1 MRENLLFTTRNWFY
15 RIMFLFVLVCTS
27 AMGQAQKTP
36 FNYGELELDKEYT
49 MPAEGYDRNV
59 NSGYI
64 ATFTA
69 PKTGVLTC
77 HGQVMNYFRAYATE
91 DYSGQSLG
99 DWDFASQTM
108 TIKVTEGQVLYF
120 NDSFGW
126 SSGTF
131 KLTMPGEEGIIVEMR
146 EASPADGSVAPTAAG
161 GLVEVFFNV
170 PIISTAAADLKI
182 GTTSLGSITPRI
194 GGTVASIEMAS
205 ILLTAYDKGLVKEGD
220 ELTIT
225 FHIAAKNDT
234 NAKGDYTVTYRCP
247 AQIVHLK
254 NATHIPAAFLSYW
267 VTGDMDG
274 VLKLEFTGDLNPAGG
289 NAVLGYGDLE
299 SETGDYYS
307 ETVPYT
313 VEGNVLSLDLTG
325 KLRTP
330 DNMVPS
336 GTNYGI
342 MSLQIKG
349 IKDADGNFV
358 YSEGQGSIGSYSYNL
373 DYKLLSFDIDHDF
386 TPAEG
391 ASLANENE
399 VEIWLRGAENL
410 IYNGVKFTYVEDGT
424 TKEVVVTDVTR
435 DELPGEVTLTVAI
448 PEEVKGKTNIEV
460 SLNELQSKDG
470 QDHQISARYDSF
482 VVTVNQPG
490 ESTMEVL
497 TEGTIFNVTV
507 NNASVGYMEYEIHDL
522 NPTNP
527 DDAIIKSYSW
537 LNKQENGSW
546 EAEVY
551 GDYKL
556 IKGHD
561 YAVIFTAWT
570 SEEAQRNGESPVGT
584 DRYIIHGATQ
594 PYMNSDL
601 ALVSMTPSVEAGFAS
616 EDDNVITLEFDGLVM
631 LTAETTF
638 INTGSGTSTA
648 FEAIEAVDPSDG
660 YSNIWKLTVPKSYFS
675 GKSSVAISFVPED
688 MNGRRLNGNED
699 RTGED
704 AYFYYDIP
712 CTFAI
717 PDFTVVPADGAEL
730 KSLSQI
736 TVGYDGGINVSWD
749 GSKVEVYSM
758 TRELVATVVE
768 ETQVVPDDQ
777 KDNWN
782 YQPKEMILT
791 LDNTVDKDGS
801 YYIMFPTGH
810 FILGSDMITYNSK
823 QTIVNFT
830 INNPVEPVDKTK
842 IAIEPY
848 EGKDGKYILTF
859 TDASSVA
866 VNYNCEEKILIKN
879 SDGDVVAEL
888 GNSAVDIDWD
898 IEEWNKLVL
907 TITEELPGGEYSI
920 EFPAEFFELNDGAS
934 KSTATSIALTIEGPA
949 PELASGTYYLK
960 NVESG
965 KFLSSGANWGT
976 QATLGNGYDLIVTK
990 LEDGKYNIDTKIYNG
1005 TKHYLGSN
1013 GFMDADAAALT
1024 ITNVKDNV
1032 YTISADGTTLLAGNA
1047 DNTVVAFS
1055 ETGADNAYA
1064 QWQFLTR
1071 EELFEGASAENPVN
1085 VTALIQGYSFAYG
1098 DKDRNA
1104 IWQEVPEI
1112 DGWNGNAAGR
1122 DFCAERYETQYADE
1136 GYNVGQTLTDMPAG
1150 VYQLTVQGFYR
1161 NGNNDVAAPAHNA
1174 GTESLDAYLYANN
1187 EVVALPSIY
1196 SETKEAA
1203 EGGWTTSTEAGFVPN
1218 RMNQAAECF
1227 RAGAYKS
1234 EPLTV
1239 IVGEDGVLTLGIK
1252 KEGKVAGDWTIFD
1265 NFELTYLGAVPE
1277 EEFITVVTPTE
1288 TTLEKLNKGDL
1299 ITIKVADENVG
1310 YVEYEIHDLNP
1321 VDPDQTIIKTY
1332 ASMPKQADG
1341 SFQAKIYG
1349 AGYKLIE
1356 GHDYAVIFTAYAAE
1370 SDKRNGVEPIGTY
1383 THILHGATPAYVN
1396 SDLAL
1401 VSITPDEETG
1411 FTSEDDNVVTVEFS
1425 GLVKLESSTTYIN
1438 LGMGS
1443 TQAFESIEA
1452 VELTEEGLATTW
1464 KLTVPKSMF
1473 VNNSAVDFAIVAFD
1487 AEGRRLNGNDG
1498 RTGET
1503 AYFYYSMPCSF
1514 AIPDFT
1520 VVPEEGAELKS
1531 LSQITVG
1538 YSGGINPSWDGSKVE
1553 VYSMTRELVATV
1565 VEETPIIPEDQKD
1578 NLDYQTKEMVL
1589 TLDNVVD
1596 KDGAY
1601 YILFPAGHFNIGS
1614 QFDGYSSKQTI
1625 VNFTINNPVEPQE
1638 TTIAVT
1644 DNGDGRLLLTFDE
1657 GTSVNTNSACEEKVV
1672 VKNAEGNVVSE
1683 FGNNVFEFG
1692 VGFNEM
1698 LMSVNGQLDAPGEYT
1713 IEFPAGFFVLDESGS
1728 VTSTAVTVKYV
1739 VKGEEPQIATYY
1751 LKNVESGLYLTG
1763 GNAWGTQAT
1772 LGAHG
1777 LDVEMTSL
1785 GEGKYTIRTGVY
1797 DKDENK
1803 CYLGSNGYVDSD
1815 PAEWMFVEN
1824 GAGVYN
1830 ITLDGEN
1837 YLGSDGTSIIALN
1850 LTDADAAAAQ
1860 WTLVTKEDFLAE
1872 MAAATEENPAD
1883 ATFLITGQGFNRN
1896 DKTRNSAWEGE
1907 PAFGG
1912 DNTNFCAEKF
1922 NTAFDVHQTLTN
1934 VPNGYYIV
1942 TVQGFYRNGGFAEA
1956 AAAHNAGTEALNA
1969 VLYANNESTPI
1980 MSIFADS
1987 KEEAGNG
1994 WSTETEAGY
2003 IPNSMKDASNIFT
2016 AGAYAA
2022 NKLLVRV
2029 EDGTLTIGVKKEA
2042 VTEND
2047 WTIFDNFELSYLGEE
2062 CVAID
2067 GVNADGTGINADNFA
2082 VYTLTGVLV
2091 KAEANKADLKNLPA
2105 GIYIVNGKKYL
2116 VK

>member
-27 AMGQAQKTP
+27 AMSQAQKTP
-36 FNYGELELDKEYT
+36 FNYGALELDKEYT
-49 MPAEGYDRNV
+49 MPAEGFDSNV
-59 NSGYI
+59 NKGYS

-254 NATHIPAAFLSYW
+254 NTTHIPAAFLSYW

-342 MSLQIKG
+342 MSLQIKDV
-349 IKDADGNFV
+349 KDAEGNFV
-358 YSEGQGSIGSYSYNL
+358 YSEGQGTIGSYSYNL
-373 DYKLLSFDIDHDF
+373 DYKLLSFDIDHEF
-386 TPAEG
+386 IPAEG

-460 SLNELQSKDG
+460 SLNDLQCKDG

-482 VVTVNQPG
+482 VVTVEQPI
-490 ESTMEVL
+490 ENTMEVL
-497 TEGTIFNVTV
+497 TEGTIFKVTV
-507 NNASVGYMEYEIHDL
+507 NNESVGYMEYEIHDL

-561 YAVIFTAWT
+561 YAVVFTAWT

-749 GSKVEVYSM
+749 GSKIEVYSM

-768 ETQVVPDDQ
+768 ETPVVPDDQ

-866 VNYNCEEKILIKN
+866 VNDNCEEKILIKN

-920 EFPAEFFELNDGAS
+920 EFPEEFFELNDGAS

-1085 VTALIQGYSFAYG
+1085 VTALIQGHSFAYG
-1098 DKDRNA
+1098 DNDRNA
-1104 IWQEVPEI
+1104 IWQEAPVI
-1112 DGWNGNAAGR
+1112 DGWKGNAAGR

-1161 NGNNDVAAPAHNA
+1161 NGNNATASAAHNA
-1174 GTESLDAYLYANN
+1174 GTESLDAYLYAND
-1187 EVVALPSIY
+1187 EVVALPSVY
-1196 SETKEAA
+1196 SEAKDAS
-1203 EGGWTTSTEAGFVPN
+1203 EGGWTTTTEAGFVPN
-1218 RMNQAAECF
+1218 TMLNAVDCF

-1288 TTLEKLNKGDL
+1288 TTLERLNKGDL
-1299 ITIKVADENVG
+1299 ITITVADENVG

-1321 VDPDQTIIKTY
+1321 VDPDQAIIKTY

-1356 GHDYAVIFTAYAAE
+1356 GHDYAVIFTAYAQE
-1370 SDKRNGVEPIGTY
+1370 SDKRNGVEPIGTH

-1401 VSITPDEETG
+1401 VSITPNEETG

-1452 VELTEEGLATTW
+1452 VEPTEEGLATTW

-1473 VNNSAVDFAIVAFD
+1473 VNNSAVEFAIVAFD
-1487 AEGRRLNGNDG
+1487 AEGRRLNGNNG

-1520 VVPEEGAELKS
+1520 VVPADEAELKS
-1531 LSQITVG
+1531 LSEITVG

-1565 VEETPIIPEDQKD
+1565 VEETPIIPEEEKD

-1589 TLDNVVD
+1589 TLDNTID

-1601 YILFPAGHFNIGS
+1601 YILFPAGHFNLGS

-1625 VNFTINNPVEPQE
+1625 VNFIINNPVEPVE
-1638 TTIAVT
+1638 TAIAIT

-1751 LKNVESGLYLTG
+1751 LKNVESGLYLTA

-1777 LDVEMTSL
+1777 LDLVITQLEN
-1785 GEGKYTIRTGVY
+1785 GKYTIDTNLANG
-1797 DKDENK
+1797 DKH
-1803 CYLGSNGYVDSD
+1803 YLGDGFMD
-1815 PAEWMFVEN
+1815 AALTEWTISEVEE
-1824 GAGVYN
+1824 GVYN
-1830 ITLDGEN
+1830 ITLDGTN
-1837 YLGSDGTSIIALN
+1837 YIGYDGETTVVAFN
-1850 LTDADAAAAQ
+1850 LTDATAAAAQ
-1860 WTLVTKEDFLAE
+1860 WTLVTKEDLLAE
-1872 MAAATEENPAD
+1872 IAVATEENPAD

-1896 DKTRNSAWEGE
+1896 DTNRNNAWEGA

-1922 NTAFDVHQTLTN
+1922 NTTFDIYQTLTD

-1942 TVQGFYRNGGFAEA
+1942 TVQGFYRNGGYAEA

-1980 MSIFADS
+1980 MSIFAES
-1987 KEEAGNG
+1987 KEAAEGG
-1994 WSTETEAGY
+1994 WSTETETGY
-2003 IPNSMKDASNIFT
+2003 IPNNMTNASNVFT

-2029 EDGTLTIGVKKEA
+2029 EDGTLTIGVKKDVETA
-2042 VTEND
+2042 ND

-2067 GVNADGTGINADNFA
+2067 GINADGTGINADNFA